1 MEPVVEELQ
10 REGIAVRRVNVDR
23 ETEMAVRFEIRQL
36 PTYVIFTGGK
46 EASRLVGVQSAA
58 TIRQAIAESGRVRLT
73 PTDAQT
79 RMTPL
84 TQEVL
89 QPASRGVAV
98 AALSEPMPSQAL
110 AAAVERAAA
119 ATVRLRVFEN
129 VGYGVGTG
137 TVIDRRG
144 NELLVLTCGHLFR
157 DTQGQGKVEVD
168 LFQGGQVHTV
178 LGRVLDFDAK
188 DRDIGLVI
196 VQSELPI
203 VPVPLVTPTSQPRN
217 GDSVFS
223 FGCDRGADP
232 SRRDT
237 RLTGINKYNQ
247 HLKLS
252 NLEIAGAPID
262 GRSGGGLFNS
272 SGELIGV
279 CNAADYDD
287 DIGIYAGPGEI
298 FWQLDRVGL
307 QATMLAATSASGS
320 GMVSPSG
327 LAGAA
332 LDTAKPISSNHDP
345 QPAHPKTPGMGDD
358 QEVIVIV
365 RSRSNPAAQ
374 ARVVTF
380 EQAPPQLMQLLQTP
394 AAR

>member
-1 MEPVVEELQ
+1 MEPVVEGLQ
-10 REGIAVRRVNVDR
+10 RESIAVRRVNVDR

-36 PTYVIFTGGK
+36 PTYVIFAGGK
-46 EASRLVGVQSAA
+46 EASRLVGVQTAA

-84 TQEVL
+84 TQEFH
-89 QPASRGVAV
+89 QPANRGLAV
-98 AALSEPMPSQAL
+98 AALSEPMPSQSL
-110 AAAVERAAA
+110 AAAVERAAG
-119 ATVRLRVFEN
+119 ATVRLRVFES

-144 NELLVLTCGHLFR
+144 DELLVLTCGHLFR

-168 LFQGGQVHTV
+168 LFHGGQIHTV
-178 LGRVLDFDAK
+178 PGRVLDFDAK

-196 VQSELPI
+196 VQSGLPI
-203 VPVPLVTPTSQPRN
+203 VPVPVITPSNQPRN

-223 FGCDRGADP
+223 YGCDRGADP

-272 SGELIGV
+272 NGELIGV

-298 FWQLDRVGL
+298 YWQLDRVGL
-307 QATMLAATSASGS
+307 QAMMLAATSASEAGAIDSQGPAGAGLETNNPIAVNQTTPQANAVAS
-320 GMVSPSG
+320 GMG
-327 LAGAA
+327 E
-332 LDTAKPISSNHDP
+332 
-345 QPAHPKTPGMGDD
+345 D

-365 RSRSNPAAQ
+365 RSRTNPAAQ

-380 EQAPPQLMQLLQTP
+380 DQAPPQLMQLLQTP
-394 AAR
+394 AGR